1 MRKSVLSSALS
12 AALLLS
18 AAAAAAQDKNLETLI
33 VSANRLEQSNATLNS
48 LSVITQDEIDAV
60 AHTHIT
66 ELLNRVPGV
75 WISRGNGQE
84 HLTAIRSGVLTGPGS
99 CGAFYMAED
108 GIPLRAPG
116 FCNVNQLFDANTE
129 QAARIEVI
137 RGPGTAVHG
146 SNALNGVINVIS
158 RAPTEDPSTRISLE
172 GGPHDYNRIKL
183 EHSQGNA
190 THRFGINA
198 NGVHDGGYKDDSG
211 FDQQK
216 LSARYDYS
224 GSVWSSQSLLSATN
238 LNQET
243 AGFVDGFDAYKN
255 DALKKFN
262 PDPEAYRDSSSARF
276 YSRWERDGS
285 QNTHFVVTPYL
296 RYTEMEFLQH
306 FLPGKPLEENG
317 QKSAGVQTLFFS
329 DVGEHTRL
337 HNGFDVDY
345 TEAYLRETQSR
356 PLTSAILNGPLIF
369 PTGKHYDFTVDAL
382 NTAWFVGGEWN
393 PKPERELT
401 AGVRYELQRYD
412 YDNRMLNGNT
422 DATGAP
428 CTNSAGP
435 VACHFS
441 RPADGTDNFYNWSG
455 YIGAREDLSE
465 NVAAV
470 LHISQG
476 FRAPQASEMY
486 RLQATQ
492 TDVSLDSEEVRN
504 IELGLRGHWPGFSAT
519 ITAYRLA
526 KNNII
531 LQNAIRENF
540 SNGKTLRRGLEL
552 ELDWNIL
559 SNLALGFQGSYS
571 KTQFD
576 NNVLGVEGN
585 EVDTAPR
592 QVASAQL
599 RWQPFVKTRTELE
612 WVLVGEHFL
621 NATNTARYPGHNLV
635 NLRISQDISEQLSV
649 SLRVTNLTDEDYA
662 ERADFAFG
670 NFRYFIGEPR
680 SVYVGISAEF

>member
-1 MRKSVLSSALS
+1 MFKRVRPSCLAILLPLSLALPTQ
-12 AALLLS
+12 AAD
-18 AAAAAAQDKNLETLI
+18 AGKLETLI
-33 VSANRLEQSNATLNS
+33 VSANRLEQTSPALNS
-48 LSVITQDEIDAV
+48 LSVISGETIDNV
-60 AHTHIT
+60 ASTHIT
-66 ELLNRVPGV
+66 ELLNRAPGV

-158 RAPTEDPSTRISLE
+158 RAPTAEPSTRISLE
-172 GGPHDYNRIKL
+172 GGPHDYGRVKL

-190 THRFGINA
+190 THRIGVSA
-198 NGVHDGGYKDDSG
+198 NGAHDGGYKDDSG

-216 LSARYDYS
+216 LHARYDYS
-224 GSVWSSQSLLSATN
+224 GAVWSSQSLLSASN

-243 AGFVDGFDAYKN
+243 AGFVGGLDAYKISS
-255 DALKKFN
+255 LKKSN
-262 PDPEAYRDSSSARF
+262 EDPEAYRDTSSARF
-276 YSRWERDGS
+276 YSRWEREGS

-296 RYTEMEFLQH
+296 RYTEMAFLQH
-306 FLPGKPLEENG
+306 FLPGTPLEENG
-317 QKSAGVQTLFFS
+317 QKSVGLQTIFFS
-329 DVGEHTRL
+329 DVGEYTRL
-337 HNGFDVDY
+337 HNGFDIDY
-345 TEAYLRETQSR
+345 TESYLRETQDAPSTNAF
-356 PLTSAILNGPLIF
+356 PTGPLIF
-369 PTGKHYDFTVDAL
+369 PTGKHYDFDVEAL
-382 NTAWFVGGEWN
+382 NTAWFAGGEWN

-401 AGVRYELQRYD
+401 AGVRYEIQRYD
-412 YDNRMLNGNT
+412 YDNNMIDGNT
-422 DATGAP
+422 AANGVP
-428 CTNSAGP
+428 CPGT
-435 VACHFS
+435 CRFS
-441 RPADGTDNFYNWSG
+441 RPSDDTNSFYNWSG
-455 YIGAREDLSE
+455 YVGAREDLSD
-465 NVAAV
+465 NVSAV
-470 LHISQG
+470 LHISHG

-486 RLQATQ
+486 RLQASQ
-492 TDVSLDSEEVRN
+492 LDVKLDSEEVRN
-504 IELGLRGHWPGFSAT
+504 VELGLRGNWTQFSAA

-531 LQNAIRENF
+531 LQNANRENF
-540 SNGKTLRRGLEL
+540 SDGKTLRRGLEL
-552 ELDWNIL
+552 ELNWNIL
-559 SNLALGFQGSYS
+559 NNLSLGFQGSYS
-571 KTQFD
+571 KTLFD

-599 RWQPFVKTRTELE
+599 RWQPFNSTRTELE
-612 WVLVGEHFL
+612 WVHVGEHFL
-621 NATNTARYPGHNLV
+621 DTTNTARYPGHNLL
-635 NLRISQDISEQLSV
+635 NLRISQDITSQLSV
-649 SLRVTNLTDEDYA
+649 SLRIINLSDEDYA

-680 SVYVGISAEF
+680 SAYVGISAEF